1 MLDGHLF
8 RCYVDLR
15 EPGGLLMEIRV
26 LRYFLAVAREGTIV
40 GAAKFLHVTQPT
52 LSRQLQDLEE
62 ELGQQLFIRSN
73 RTITLTPEG
82 RFLRKRAEEI
92 LEIVN
97 RTEGDFNAM
106 GENIGGSVH
115 IGGGESRAM
124 RLVAGTI
131 GELREEHPDIRYNL
145 YSGNAEDVME
155 RLDKGILDFGILIQ
169 PVDISKYDSVALP
182 IRDTWGLVMRKDSP
196 LAEKT
201 AITLRDLRS
210 LPLICSRINIRQ
222 SAVKN
227 AYAEWFGKSFEKLNI
242 VATYNLIYNAALL
255 VEAGIGYAL
264 GLDGLIDAVGNRA
277 LCFRPLEPKLE
288 SGLNIV
294 WKKYQ
299 VFSKAAELFREQ
311 LLERFSEPETES

>member
-1 MLDGHLF
+1 
-8 RCYVDLR
+8 
-15 EPGGLLMEIRV
+15 MEIRV

-73 RTITLTPEG
+73 RSITLTPEG
-82 RFLRKRAEEI
+82 RLLRKRAEEI

-97 RTEGDFNAM
+97 RTESDFNSM
-106 GENIGGSVH
+106 GEVIGGSVH

-124 RLVAGTI
+124 RLIAGLI
-131 GELREEHPDIRYNL
+131 RELHDDYPEIRYNL

-155 RLDKGILDFGILIQ
+155 RLDKGILDFGVLIQ

-182 IRDTWGLVMRKDSP
+182 VRDVWGVIMRKDSP
-196 LAEKT
+196 LAEKET
-201 AITLRDLRS
+201 ITLRDLMK
-210 LPLICSRINIRQ
+210 LPLICSRISIRQ
-222 SAVKN
+222 SAVRN
-227 AYAEWFGKSFEKLNI
+227 ACTEWFGASFDKLDI
-242 VATYNLIYNAALL
+242 VATYNLIYNAALM
-255 VEAGIGYAL
+255 VESGIGYAL
-264 GLDGLIDAVGNRA
+264 ALEGLVDAVGNHA
-277 LCFRPLEPKLE
+277 LCFRPLEPGVE

-299 VFSKAAELFREQ
+299 VFSRAAEIFRER
-311 LLERFSEPETES
+311 LLERFAESDRAQ

>member
-1 MLDGHLF
+1 
-8 RCYVDLR
+8 
-15 EPGGLLMEIRV
+15 MEIRV
-26 LRYFLAVAREGTIV
+26 FRYFLAVAREGTIV
-40 GAAKFLHVTQPT
+40 GAAKVLHMTQPT

-82 RFLRKRAEEI
+82 HFLRKRAEEI
-92 LEIVN
+92 LEIVS
-97 RTEGDFNAM
+97 RTEGYFNAM

-115 IGGGESRAM
+115 IGGGESSAM
-124 RLVAGTI
+124 RLIAKTI
-131 GELREEHPDIRYNL
+131 GELREEYPDIRYNL

-169 PVDISKYDSVALP
+169 PVDISKYDSIALP
-182 IRDTWGLVMRKDSP
+182 VRDVWGIVMRKDSP
-196 LAEKT
+196 LAKKET
-201 AITLRDLRS
+201 MTLRDL
-210 LPLICSRINIRQ
+210 LTVPLICSRISIRQ
-222 SAVKN
+222 SAVRN
-227 AYAEWFGKSFEKLNI
+227 PSAEWFGGSFEKLNI
-242 VATYNLIYNAALL
+242 VGTYNLIYNAALM

-264 GLDGLIDAVGNRA
+264 ALDGLIDAAGNSA

-299 VFSKAAELFREQ
+299 VFSKAAELFRKR
-311 LLERFSEPETES
+311 LMERFSEPEE

>member
-1 MLDGHLF
+1 
-8 RCYVDLR
+8 
-15 EPGGLLMEIRV
+15 MEIRV

-62 ELGQQLFIRSN
+62 ELGQQLFLRSN
-73 RTITLTPEG
+73 RSITLTPEG
-82 RFLRKRAEEI
+82 MLLRKRAEEI
-92 LEIVN
+92 LEIVS
-97 RTEGDFNAM
+97 RTEADFNSM

-124 RLVAGTI
+124 KLIAETI
-131 GELREEHPDIRYNL
+131 RELRGEYPDIRCNL
-145 YSGNAEDVME
+145 YSGNAEDVVE

-169 PVDISKYDSVALP
+169 PVDISRYDSITLP
-182 IRDTWGLVMRKDSP
+182 VRDVWGVVMRKDSP
-196 LAEKT
+196 LAAKKS
-201 AITLRDLRS
+201 ISLRDLQK
-210 LPLICSRINIRQ
+210 LPLICSRISIRQ
-222 SAVKN
+222 SSVKN
-227 AYAEWFGKSFEKLNI
+227 AYAEWFGRSFEKLNI
-242 VATYNLIYNAALL
+242 VATYNLIYNAALM

-264 GLDGLIDAVGNRA
+264 ALDGLVDALGNRT

-299 VFSKAAELFREQ
+299 VFSKAAEVFLEKIR
-311 LLERFSEPETES
+311 ERFPEADSDA

>member
-1 MLDGHLF
+1 
-8 RCYVDLR
+8 
-15 EPGGLLMEIRV
+15 MEIRV
-26 LRYFLAVAREGTIV
+26 LRYFLAVARERTIV

-62 ELGQQLFIRSN
+62 ELGQQLFLRSN

-82 RFLRKRAEEI
+82 HFLRKRAEEI

-97 RTEGDFNAM
+97 RTESDFNAM

-115 IGGGESRAM
+115 IGGGESKAM
-124 RLVAGTI
+124 
-131 GELREEHPDIRYNL
+131 
-145 YSGNAEDVME
+145 
-155 RLDKGILDFGILIQ
+155 DFGILIQ
-169 PVDISKYDSVALP
+169 PVDISRYDSVALP
-182 IRDTWGLVMRKDSP
+182 VHDVWGVIMRKDCP
-196 LAEKT
+196 LAEQD
-201 AITLRDLRS
+201 AVTLQDLLK
-210 LPLICSRINIRQ
+210 LPLICSRISIRQ

-255 VEAGIGYAL
+255 VESGIGYAL
-264 GLDGLIDAVGNRA
+264 GLDGLIDALGNRA
-277 LCFRPLEPKLE
+277 LCFRPLKPRLE

-299 VFSKAAELFREQ
+299 VFSKAAEIFRERI
-311 LLERFSEPETES
+311 LERFSEEKPEENR

>member
-1 MLDGHLF
+1 M
-8 RCYVDLR
+8 LR
-15 EPGGLLMEIRV
+15 ENNAKRFPMEIRV

-52 LSRQLQDLEE
+52 LSRQLQDLEK
-62 ELGQQLFIRSN
+62 ELGQQLFLRSN

-115 IGGGESRAM
+115 IGGGESKAM
-124 RLVAGTI
+124 RLIADMI
-131 GELREEHPDIRYNL
+131 GELRGEYPDIHYSL

-182 IRDTWGLVMRKDSP
+182 VRDLWGVVMRKDSP
-196 LAEKT
+196 LAVRET
-201 AITLRDLRS
+201 VTLRELLQ
-210 LPLICSRINIRQ
+210 LPLICSRISIRQ
-222 SAVKN
+222 SGVRN

-242 VATYNLIYNAALL
+242 VATYNLIYNAALM
-255 VEAGIGYAL
+255 VESGIGYAL
-264 GLDGLIDAVGNRA
+264 GLDGLIDATGNRE
-277 LCFRPLEPKLE
+277 LCFRPLEPRLE

-294 WKKYQ
+294 WKKNQ
-299 VFSKAAELFREQ
+299 VFSKAAEIFRER
-311 LLERFSEPETES
+311 LLERFSETEG